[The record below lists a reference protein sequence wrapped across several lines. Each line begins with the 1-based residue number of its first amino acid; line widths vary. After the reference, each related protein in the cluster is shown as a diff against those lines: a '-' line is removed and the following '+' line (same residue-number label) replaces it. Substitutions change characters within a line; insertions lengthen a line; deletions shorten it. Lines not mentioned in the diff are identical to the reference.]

1 MRDYD
6 FANREFLLLR
16 LSKTG
21 LKLSEMITRECGT
34 AVKRRSV

>member
-6 FANREFLLLR
+6 FADRKLLLLR
-16 LSKTG
+16 PFKT
-21 LKLSEMITRECGT
+21 EQMITRECGT